1 MGESPC
7 SFPGYVV
14 VDQLVIVK
22 VEVRGLPVRVH
33 RSDGGGVGGV
43 VAVGVEDGPAVERA
57 ARSTY
62 PARVTNELC

>member
-33 RSDGGGVGGV
+33 RSDGGGVDGV
-43 VAVGVEDGPAVERA
+43 VAVGARPWNERLG
-57 ARSTY
+57 ARIRL
-62 PARVTNELC
+62 A